1 MGIFPFFK
9 WVREVK
15 SPMLLLWVE
24 TQCLLFWPWSY
35 CFEWKELIDPS
46 PPITC
51 HIHLWLNQVWKD
63 LIPVKLLKD
72 QMCFK
77 LIVERQNVVQAHEK
91 LFLMLDSGAILNIRN
106 IFESVFS
113 GFWTRKKKKKQQ
125 QQIFK
130 QKRNIWKVLL
140 NDALRS
146 LGLFHSTAAFLTGEK
161 NLKLFFPH

>member
-35 CFEWKELIDPS
+35 CFKWKELIDPS

-77 LIVERQNVVQAHEK
+77 LTVERQNVVQAHEK
-91 LFLMLDSGAILNIRN
+91 PFFDARFWSNSEHQKYFWECLFRFLNP
-106 IFESVFS
+106 E
-113 GFWTRKKKKKQQ
+113 KKKKKNRFLNRKE
-125 QQIFK
+125 IFGK
-130 QKRNIWKVLL
+130 CYWMMHC
-140 NDALRS
+140 
-146 LGLFHSTAAFLTGEK
+146 GL
-161 NLKLFFPH
+161 

>member
-35 CFEWKELIDPS
+35 CFKWKELIDPS

-77 LIVERQNVVQAHEK
+77 LTVERQNVVQAHEK
-91 LFLMLDSGAILNIRN
+91 PFFDARFWSNSEHQKYFWECLFRFLNP
-106 IFESVFS
+106 EKKQ
-113 GFWTRKKKKKQQ
+113 KKKNRFLNRKE
-125 QQIFK
+125 IFGK
-130 QKRNIWKVLL
+130 CYWMMHC
-140 NDALRS
+140 
-146 LGLFHSTAAFLTGEK
+146 GL
-161 NLKLFFPH
+161 

>member
-1 MGIFPFFK
+1 
-9 WVREVK
+9 
-15 SPMLLLWVE
+15 MLLLWVE

-35 CFEWKELIDPS
+35 CFKWKELIDPS

-77 LIVERQNVVQAHEK
+77 LTVERQNVVQAHEK
-91 LFLMLDSGAILNIRN
+91 PFFDARFWSNSEHQKYFWECLFRFLNP
-106 IFESVFS
+106 E
-113 GFWTRKKKKKQQ
+113 KKKKKQ

-146 LGLFHSTAAFLTGEK
+146 LGLFHSIAAFLTGEK

>member
-35 CFEWKELIDPS
+35 CFKWKELIDPS

-77 LIVERQNVVQAHEK
+77 LTVERQNVVQAHEK
-91 LFLMLDSGAILNIRN
+91 PFFDARFWSNSEHQKYFWECLFRFLNP
-106 IFESVFS
+106 E
-113 GFWTRKKKKKQQ
+113 KKKKHRFLNRKE
-125 QQIFK
+125 IFGK
-130 QKRNIWKVLL
+130 CYWMMHC
-140 NDALRS
+140 
-146 LGLFHSTAAFLTGEK
+146 GL
-161 NLKLFFPH
+161 